1 SPLPGLVQG
10 PRRRDPLAQLLG
22 LLGAGQRG
30 QIERGEIPLAL
41 AREDEWQGDR
51 SLEQVRPAR
60 LARALDRSGDIQ
72 DVVEHLEREPD
83 AAGERA
89 ESGGHPRGPR
99 RRRERSPAA
108 GGLAQ
113 RGGLLLAAA
122 HIALARDLPDAS

>member
-1 SPLPGLVQG
+1 
-10 PRRRDPLAQLLG
+10 
-22 LLGAGQRG
+22 QRG

-83 AAGERA
+83 AAGESARR
-89 ESGGHPRGPR
+89 GGPLLGPR
-99 RRRERSPAA
+99 RRPARPPA
-108 GGLAQ
+108 VAAPVAAVSAPRRQAASNSASVFSSQ
-113 RGGLLLAAA
+113 RL
-122 HIALARDLPDAS
+122 R